1 MNAFSARWRRVK
13 PFLFPLILGMIIGPF
28 FSSYMGWQVRA
39 SSANADLRAGI
50 LATQASY
57 CAASARLENKEASKL
72 DWTQRTDLA
81 KKWAPLPGSD
91 VAESDVTRACAD
103 KLASS

>member
-1 MNAFSARWRRVK
+1 MNAFTARWRRVR

-57 CAASARLENKEASKL
+57 CAASARLENKDASKL

-81 KKWAPLPGSD
+81 KKWAPLPGTDVVEND
-91 VAESDVTRACAD
+91 VARACAD